1 VRHRL
6 PRDPL
11 APRRYKEMIVYE
23 EIRLAG
29 RDRWQGLIDEAA
41 QVRLA
46 RQNQSKTP
54 VRPRLARGLVALA
67 RRIDPATAPV
77 RQTRPA

>member
-1 VRHRL
+1 
-6 PRDPL
+6 
-11 APRRYKEMIVYE
+11 MYE

-46 RQNQSKTP
+46 QQNQSKTP
-54 VRPRLARGLVALA
+54 VRPRLARGLMALA

-77 RQTRPA
+77 RQTRSA

>member
-1 VRHRL
+1 
-6 PRDPL
+6 
-11 APRRYKEMIVYE
+11 MTMYE

-41 QVRLA
+41 QARLA
-46 RQNQSKTP
+46 RRNQPKAL
-54 VRPRLARGLVALA
+54 VRPRLARGLMALA

-77 RQTRPA
+77 RQPRSA

>member
-1 VRHRL
+1 
-6 PRDPL
+6 
-11 APRRYKEMIVYE
+11 MYE

-41 QVRLA
+41 QARLT
-46 RQNQSKTP
+46 RRNQPKTP
-54 VRPRLARGLVALA
+54 VRPRPARGLTALA

-77 RQTRPA
+77 RQTRSA

>member
-1 VRHRL
+1 
-6 PRDPL
+6 
-11 APRRYKEMIVYE
+11 MYE

-41 QVRLA
+41 QARLA
-46 RQNQSKTP
+46 RQNQPKTT
-54 VRPRLARGLVALA
+54 VRPRLARGLMALA

-77 RQTRPA
+77 RQARSA